1 MNINRFMLIILDGW
15 GIGDKSHSDAIY
27 TANTPNLDKLNSEYP
42 HSQLLTCGE
51 DVGLPD
57 GQMGNSEVGH
67 LNIGAGRVVYQELVR
82 INKAI
87 REKTIDCNKVLI
99 KAFNLAN
106 QRNSNL
112 HFIGLV
118 SDGGVHS
125 HIEHLVKLCEL
136 ATENNVK
143 NVFIHALTDGRDT
156 DPHSGIEF
164 IKELQK
170 KTKDTTAKIA
180 SLVGRYYTMD
190 RDKRWERIKVGY
202 DLLIKGIGKKSTNII
217 NSIHESYN
225 DGVTD
230 EFIKPI
236 VMVDETDSPI
246 GLVKPNDVF
255 LCFNFRS
262 DRLREITT
270 ILSQKN
276 MPENGMKTIPLE
288 YFTMTRYDESFKN
301 INILF

>member
-217 NSIHESYN
+217 NSIH
-225 DGVTD
+225 
-230 EFIKPI
+230 
-236 VMVDETDSPI
+236 
-246 GLVKPNDVF
+246 
-255 LCFNFRS
+255 
-262 DRLREITT
+262 
-270 ILSQKN
+270 
-276 MPENGMKTIPLE
+276 
-288 YFTMTRYDESFKN
+288 
-301 INILF
+301 